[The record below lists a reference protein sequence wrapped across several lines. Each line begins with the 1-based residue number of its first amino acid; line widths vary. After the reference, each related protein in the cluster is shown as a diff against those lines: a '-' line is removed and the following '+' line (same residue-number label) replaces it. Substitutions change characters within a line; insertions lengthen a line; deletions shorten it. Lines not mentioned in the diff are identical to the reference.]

1 VAVVTG
7 SPAWSGATSGA
18 LVLALFVAAR
28 AVVRRRWAHRV
39 SRRLGAPGEL
49 RPRVPLVVPAP
60 ARLSSALADAAIDI
74 APDAIA
80 TGAVA
85 SAGVACIAGAALGGA
100 ALALL
105 LPALLGAGAL
115 GALVAL
121 RGRGDR
127 VYAHALPL
135 GLDLVARSLRTG
147 ASLHQA
153 VSEAGDA
160 TPGAVGSDLRAV
172 ATECRLGR
180 PLVAAVEAWAVRR
193 PLPGVRLAAAALCLG
208 AETGGAQARAVD
220 GVAATLRE
228 HVALHGEV
236 RALTSQARTSALVIA
251 VAPVLFCA
259 LTVAVD
265 PASATFLL
273 RTPIGLA
280 LLAVGVGLDALSA
293 AWMHRLTSRVAA

>member
-1 VAVVTG
+1 MTA
-7 SPAWSGATSGA
+7 SPLWSGASAAA
-18 LVLALFVAAR
+18 LVLALLSASR
-28 AVVRRRWAHRV
+28 AVVQRRWARRV
-39 SRRLGAPGEL
+39 GGRLGASRDG
-49 RPRVPLVVPAP
+49 RRRVPVVRAP
-60 ARLSSALADAAIDI
+60 ARLSSALGDAAIDV

-85 SAGVACIAGAALGGA
+85 AGGAAGVAGAALGGA
-100 ALALL
+100 ALAFL
-105 LPALLGAGAL
+105 LPALLGAGAV
-115 GALVAL
+115 GALVVL

-127 VYAHALPL
+127 MYARALPL

-153 VSEAGDA
+153 VAEAGDA
-160 TPGAVGSDLRAV
+160 TPGAVGADLRAV
-172 ATECRLGR
+172 AAECRLGR
-180 PLVAAVEAWAVRR
+180 PLVAAVEAWAARR
-193 PLPGVRLAAAALCLG
+193 PLPAVRLAAAALCLG

-228 HVALHGEV
+228 HAALHGEV
-236 RALTSQARTSALVIA
+236 RALTSQARISALVIA
-251 VAPVLFCA
+251 VAPVVFCA

-273 RTPIGLA
+273 RTPLGLT
-280 LLAVGVGLDALSA
+280 LLVAGVGLDALSA

>member
-1 VAVVTG
+1 MTG
-7 SPAWSGATSGA
+7 SPTWSGASAGV
-18 LVLALFVAAR
+18 LVLALLLASR
-28 AVVRRRWAHRV
+28 SVVQRRWAHRV
-39 SRRLGAPGEL
+39 SGRLVDRGGVRR
-49 RPRVPLVVPAP
+49 RVPIVVPAP
-60 ARLSSALADAAIDI
+60 ARLSSALADAALDV

-85 SAGVACIAGAALGGA
+85 GGGVACVVGALLGGP
-100 ALALL
+100 ALAFL
-105 LPALLGAGAL
+105 LPALLGAGAV

-127 VYAHALPL
+127 LYAQTLPL

-153 VSEAGDA
+153 VGEAGDA
-160 TPGAVGSDLRAV
+160 TPGAVGSDLRAI
-172 ATECRLGR
+172 AAECRLGR

-193 PLPGVRLAAAALCLG
+193 PLPAVRLAAAALCLG

-228 HVALHGEV
+228 HAALHGEV

-265 PASATFLL
+265 PASASFLL
-273 RTPIGLA
+273 RTPLGLT

>member
-1 VAVVTG
+1 MVIG
-7 SPAWSGATSGA
+7 SPLWSGVSVG
-18 LVLALFVAAR
+18 VLLLGLLGAAR
-28 AVVRRRWAHRV
+28 AGGRRRRAERV
-39 SRRLGAPGEL
+39 SGRLGAGHGD
-49 RPRVPLVVPAP
+49 RRAAVAVRAP
-60 ARLSSALADAAIDI
+60 ARLSSALVDAAIDVS
-74 APDAIA
+74 PDAMA
-80 TGAVA
+80 TGAVIGG
-85 SAGVACIAGAALGGA
+85 GVAFAAGAVLGGP

-105 LPALLGAGAL
+105 LPTALGIGGV

-127 VYAHALPL
+127 VYAQTLPL

-153 VSEAGDA
+153 VGEAGDA
-160 TPGAVGSDLRAV
+160 TPGSVGSDLRAI
-172 ATECRLGR
+172 AAECGLGR
-180 PLVAAVEAWAVRR
+180 PLVGAVEAWAARR
-193 PLPGVRLAAAALCLG
+193 PMPAVRLAAAALCLG

-228 HVALHGEV
+228 HAALHGEV

-273 RTPIGLA
+273 RTPLGLA
-280 LLAVGVGLDALSA
+280 LLVTGVGLDGASA